1 MQNQDRPIAFFD
13 SGLGGISVL
22 RETVRLLPQ
31 ENYLYYGDSLHA
43 PYGVRPEAEIRALA
57 GAAAEQ
63 LVQAGAKALVVACN
77 TATSAAI
84 VQLREAY
91 PDIPVIGT
99 EPALKPAVEKYP
111 GGRILVMATPMTIRQ
126 EKFQALKA
134 QYDDQAEIIGL
145 ACGGLMEFVE
155 RGELRGEALD
165 AYLFDKLGPYL
176 KVPVDAI
183 VLGCTHYPFLTG
195 AIRRIV
201 GRGPEILDGSHG
213 VAMQLGRRLAAA
225 GMLRTQGGAGT
236 VEFRNSLDEPEILAL
251 SRAAGEYY
259 RAILSEHDCVR
270 LLRLC
275 RTLHNKQRALSASRR
290 TVSSTELRSWKM
302 AEEMLYGEFGFALGM
317 PPSKVKA
324 YLQEKLGS

>member
-155 RGELRGEALD
+155 RGELRA
-165 AYLFDKLGPYL
+165 
-176 KVPVDAI
+176 
-183 VLGCTHYPFLTG
+183 C
-195 AIRRIV
+195 
-201 GRGPEILDGSHG
+201 
-213 VAMQLGRRLAAA
+213 
-225 GMLRTQGGAGT
+225 QGGVGHVQAASPVAAEKRPG
-236 VEFRNSLDEPEILAL
+236 PGLA
-251 SRAAGEYY
+251 
-259 RAILSEHDCVR
+259 DDR
-270 LLRLC
+270 LGLFAPGSGHPLF
-275 RTLHNKQRALSASRR
+275 SRR
-290 TVSSTELRSWKM
+290 ATR
-302 AEEMLYGEFGFALGM
+302 
-317 PPSKVKA
+317 P
-324 YLQEKLGS
+324 

>member
-84 VQLREAY
+84 VQLRKAY

-251 SRAAGEYY
+251 SRALLQY
-259 RAILSEHDCVR
+259 RED
-270 LLRLC
+270 
-275 RTLHNKQRALSASRR
+275 
-290 TVSSTELRSWKM
+290 
-302 AEEMLYGEFGFALGM
+302 
-317 PPSKVKA
+317 
-324 YLQEKLGS
+324 